1 MSDET
6 ARRMTQWAP
15 WPEDLEA
22 AVREFRYLEGWRFS
36 LEDVDRDYADP
47 ATRQIPI
54 AGGLTLIIFVP
65 CMDSYHPERY
75 RPVDHLHPVP
85 AATFN
90 RQSWERWLFDRLCD
104 TLVHE
109 AGEWS
114 RFVSGSGSVADGGVD
129 VDVRRPFAA
138 LHGPGDNPYVVHS
151 LASVE
156 QYRTSWLGETNPQT
170 PDHA

>member
-1 MSDET
+1 MNDAT
-6 ARRMTQWAP
+6 DRRMTQWAP
-15 WPEDLEA
+15 WPDDLEA

-36 LEDVDRDYADP
+36 LEDIDRDYADP
-47 ATRQIPI
+47 MMREIPI

-65 CMDSYHPERY
+65 CMDAYHPEIY
-75 RPVDHLHPVP
+75 RPVHHLHPVP

-114 RFVSGSGSVADGGVD
+114 RFERRNFDDHVY
-129 VDVRRPFAA
+129 DVRRPFAA

-156 QYRTSWLGETNPQT
+156 QYRTSWLGEMNPAT